1 MKIVSIV
8 GARPQFIK
16 YGPLGKKL
24 KENFDEILIHTG
36 QHYDEKMSDLLFRDL
51 SIPKPEINL
60 GIGSHSHGRQTALM
74 LEGIEKVLLERNP
87 DVVIVFGDTNSTI
100 AGSLAASKL
109 HIKVAHVE
117 AGLRSFNKSMPEE
130 INRILTDHC
139 SDFLLCP
146 TDNAIKNLK
155 DENITK
161 GVFFTGDIM
170 LEAYNQNLNIAE
182 KKTGILEELN
192 LGEEEFFLAT
202 IHRAENT
209 DDLKNLNNILE
220 AFKEIKKKIIL
231 PLHPRT
237 KKIISQNNIDINSNI
252 NVIEPVGYLDM
263 LLLLNNCNKVLT
275 DSGGLQKEAF
285 FAKKECVTLRNE
297 TEWIETV
304 EAKANFIVGAD
315 KDKIIEEALKK
326 SSINFDEIKS
336 PFGDGNTSQII
347 IDILKNSL

>member
-1 MKIVSIV
+1 
-8 GARPQFIK
+8 
-16 YGPLGKKL
+16 
-24 KENFDEILIHTG
+24 
-36 QHYDEKMSDLLFRDL
+36 
-51 SIPKPEINL
+51 
-60 GIGSHSHGRQTALM
+60 
-74 LEGIEKVLLERNP
+74 
-87 DVVIVFGDTNSTI
+87 
-100 AGSLAASKL
+100 
-109 HIKVAHVE
+109 
-117 AGLRSFNKSMPEE
+117 MPEE

-182 KKTGILEELN
+182 KKAGILEELN

-209 DDLKNLNNILE
+209 DDLNNLKNIFE
-220 AFKEIKKKIIL
+220 AFKEINKKIIL

-237 KKIISQNNIDINSNI
+237 KKIISQNNIDVNSNI

-263 LLLLNNCNKVLT
+263 LMLLNNCNKVLT

-304 EAKANFIVGAD
+304 EAKANVIVGPD
-315 KDKIIEEALKK
+315 KEKIITEALKQNNV
-326 SSINFDEIKS
+326 NFDEIKS

-347 IDILKNSL
+347 IDILKNSQ

>member
-51 SIPKPEINL
+51 EIPKPEINL

-74 LEGIEKVLLERNP
+74 LEGIEKVLLERKP
-87 DVVIVFGDTNSTI
+87 DVVIVLGDTNSTI

-109 HIKVAHVE
+109 HIKIAHVE
-117 AGLRSFNKSMPEE
+117 AGLRSFNKLMPEE

-170 LEAYNQNLNIAE
+170 LEAYNQNINIAKE
-182 KKTGILEELN
+182 KSGILKEMN
-192 LGEEEFFLAT
+192 LEDEEFFLAT

-209 DDLKNLNNILE
+209 DDLNNLKNIFE
-220 AFKEIKKKIIL
+220 AFKEINKKIIL

-237 KKIISQNNIDINSNI
+237 KKIISQNNIDVNSNI

-304 EAKANFIVGAD
+304 EAKANVIVGPD
-315 KDKIIEEALKK
+315 KEKIIDR
-326 SSINFDEIKS
+326 SIKTE
-336 PFGDGNTSQII
+336 QR
-347 IDILKNSL
+347 